1 MASLVENIRVSRFVI
16 DGFSGAGVRR
26 AFCGSAGGAAFPLL
40 ARLSTLGTAMPLT
53 LTGKEFGELTVEDGC
68 DAAGEGW
75 AFSRISDSLG
85 PLTEAMRMVGGGRT
99 LGSSGKE
106 CAEEAAQAVRA
117 MPVFL
122 SNFGGQN
129 CWCWGDCLA
138 VGGRRFYE
146 VWCECERIA
155 VVGDF
160 WGQGRAGRGQAR
172 TERAYEIR
180 VLEQS
185 PRREIEV
192 SQQPSPVAGVEWSAT
207 EMEVDVDVDGLLV
220 LLLVPLCTNAIWWG
234 IYLLFTDRPWCVQ
247 QAKRRLAPEWLVR
260 SKARYE
266 LSSCPD
272 AGKSVSF
279 MNPENTCES
288 ESEFPYHAI
297 SLIHR

>member
-1 MASLVENIRVSRFVI
+1 MVGFSALSVALTPLSVEEGLRPGGLGLRVAARAGVVSCLGVVWPDDAGCRFILLSDFMASLVENIRVSRFVI

-138 VGGRRFYE
+138 VGGRRFCE
-146 VWCECERIA
+146 V
-155 VVGDF
+155 
-160 WGQGRAGRGQAR
+160 
-172 TERAYEIR
+172 
-180 VLEQS
+180 
-185 PRREIEV
+185 
-192 SQQPSPVAGVEWSAT
+192 
-207 EMEVDVDVDGLLV
+207 
-220 LLLVPLCTNAIWWG
+220 
-234 IYLLFTDRPWCVQ
+234 
-247 QAKRRLAPEWLVR
+247 
-260 SKARYE
+260 
-266 LSSCPD
+266 
-272 AGKSVSF
+272 
-279 MNPENTCES
+279 
-288 ESEFPYHAI
+288 
-297 SLIHR
+297 